1 MLIVLDLRPG
11 DLDRIPHDL
20 ILRSKAT
27 NFADVRNFHGRFE
40 VPEAETPSLLSQE
53 KFDFR
58 FGFLDEE
65 LTEFLMSY
73 RENDLVGMADA
84 LVDLVYV
91 AMGTAAMMGLP
102 WQDLWDEVQRAN
114 MSKVRA
120 QHAGQSKRGSAL
132 DVIKPEGWTGPDHY
146 KILGTEWPTF

>member
-1 MLIVLDLRPG
+1 MLIVLDLRPE
-11 DLDRIPHDL
+11 DLDRIPSDL

-40 VPEAETPSLLSQE
+40 VPEAKAPSLLSQE

-58 FGFLDEE
+58 FKFLKEE
-65 LTEFLMSY
+65 LAEFLMGH
-73 RENDLVGMADA
+73 EEGDLVDMADA
-84 LVDLVYV
+84 LIDLVYV

-132 DVIKPEGWTGPDHY
+132 DVVKPQGWIGPDHN